1 MGNPACPEIR
11 GHPRASGRPDRTLA
25 HLLSWSACDRRQRV
39 AREFFLSEGT
49 GWKARPTSRMS
60 AIQIDAVSHRYGDRV
75 ALDDLSLAVQPGEV
89 FGLLGPNG
97 GGKTTLFKLLT
108 TLMPV
113 QSGDLSVAGFDLRS
127 QPDEVRRSIG
137 VTFQSPSVDVKL
149 TVKENIVYQGRL
161 YGLSGSLLRDRV
173 ATQMER
179 FQIADRAH
187 DIVQTLSGGL
197 KRRVE
202 IAKSLLHEPRVLL
215 LDEPSTGLDPGA
227 RFDLWRALQGLRA
240 ESGVTVLVTTHLMEE
255 AEKCDRLAILDR
267 GRLAAIGTP
276 DDLRSSIGGDC
287 ITIQA
292 YDAERA
298 NSLSDR
304 IQRQLHLIP
313 QLFETQLRIEAPE
326 GAKLVHT
333 LTSEFTNEIRSIT
346 LGKPTLEDVFIRATG
361 HRFWDEGEGA
371 SVKPGRRP

>member
-1 MGNPACPEIR
+1 MPNPAISI
-11 GHPRASGRPDRTLA
+11 A
-25 HLLSWSACDRRQRV
+25 
-39 AREFFLSEGT
+39 
-49 GWKARPTSRMS
+49 
-60 AIQIDAVSHRYGDRV
+60 AVTHRYGDRV
-75 ALDDLSLAVQPGEV
+75 ALDDLSFSVQPGEI

-97 GGKTTLFKLLT
+97 GGKTTLFKLLS

-113 QSGDLSVAGFDLRS
+113 QSGELSVAGCDVRS
-127 QPDEVRRSIG
+127 QPDDVRRSIG

-149 TVKENIVYQGRL
+149 TVRENIVYQGRL
-161 YGLSGSLLRDRV
+161 YGLSGAVLRERV
-173 ATQMER
+173 AAQMER
-179 FQIADRAH
+179 FQIADRAN
-187 DIVQTLSGGL
+187 DLVQTLSGGL

-227 RFDLWRALQGLRA
+227 RFDLWRALQSLRA

-267 GRLAAIGTP
+267 GKLAAIGTP
-276 DDLRSSIGGDC
+276 DELRSSIGGDC

-298 NSLSDR
+298 TALSQQIHR
-304 IQRQLHLIP
+304 LLHLTP

-333 LTSEFTNEIRSIT
+333 LTSEFSGEIRSIT
-346 LGKPTLEDVFIRATG
+346 LGKPTLEDVFIARTG
-361 HRFWDEGEGA
+361 HRFWQAAEETAHG
-371 SVKPGRRP
+371 